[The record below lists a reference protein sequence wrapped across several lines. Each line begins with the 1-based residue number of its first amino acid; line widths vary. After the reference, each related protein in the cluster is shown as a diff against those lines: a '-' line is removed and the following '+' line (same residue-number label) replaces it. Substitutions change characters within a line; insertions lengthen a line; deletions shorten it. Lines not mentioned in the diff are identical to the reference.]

1 MGFQAGQHEILSETF
16 SKIIPIE
23 IQKKV
28 RDISENTKTNLK
40 EANKISEDLESRNQH
55 LEKTKK
61 KYHKSFTDWKSAKAN
76 YLKAEEDGMISRKD
90 IAKLKSM
97 VGFLNVE
104 CEDYRGVYA
113 SQLMKTNKF
122 QSEYYHKKLPAVL
135 NNLQNIEIGRIDYLK
150 HVMDRCVDAE
160 KHSANIIDKCREDM
174 DTSIE
179 KIDPVADSDL
189 LIDRLKTGNVPPH
202 DLSFEDIPGEF
213 RAKYGTLVRTKSKP
227 KLNKPEENKH
237 LFPRKRDI
245 EERIKWIESD
255 IIKGHKEI
263 KAIQI
268 MVQSYKQN
276 PKFGNPLKFQEEL
289 EVVILKV
296 QKLESELHSLNQD
309 LTDVNQQL
317 EQKNRLNKSPLIT
330 PRTISKIGSDSP
342 GGSRSSSAGYGTIS
356 NYSGSDKDSES
367 IENSENEESIETV
380 VALYPYSGECG
391 ESTIAMEAGEEF
403 IVTEGDDEGWTKV
416 RRKNIDSQE
425 REGFVPSAFL
435 HWL

>member
-1 MGFQAGQHEILSETF
+1 MLHCIFAC
-16 SKIIPIE
+16 
-23 IQKKV
+23 
-28 RDISENTKTNLK
+28 
-40 EANKISEDLESRNQH
+40 
-55 LEKTKK
+55 
-61 KYHKSFTDWKSAKAN
+61 
-76 YLKAEEDGMISRKD
+76 
-90 IAKLKSM
+90 
-97 VGFLNVE
+97 FL
-104 CEDYRGVYA
+104 
-113 SQLMKTNKF
+113 LF
-122 QSEYYHKKLPAVL
+122 
-135 NNLQNIEIGRIDYLK
+135 
-150 HVMDRCVDAE
+150 
-160 KHSANIIDKCREDM
+160 
-174 DTSIE
+174 
-179 KIDPVADSDL
+179 
-189 LIDRLKTGNVPPH
+189 RLKTGNVPPH

-255 IIKGHKEI
+255 IIKGILCPVNFVDIYLPTHISGNKEI

-276 PKFGNPLKFQEEL
+276 PKFGNPKKFQEEL

-380 VALYPYSGECG
+380 VALYPYSGDCG
-391 ESTIAMEAGEEF
+391 DSTIAMEAGEEF
-403 IVTEGDDEGWTKV
+403 IVTEVDEEGWTKV
-416 RRKNIDSQE
+416 RRKNIDNQE
-425 REGFVPSAFL
+425 GEGFVPSAFL